1 MAIAG
6 GACSAY
12 RCRVIDGE
20 LYVVPT
26 TTLRSLCVEPTEAV
40 DTLGRGEWVLI
51 AGSDMADLRRMLGAR
66 TGDDSD
72 VPS

>member
-20 LYVVPT
+20 LIVVAT
-26 TTLRSLCVEPTEAV
+26 TTLRTLCVEPQDAV
-40 DTLGRGEWVLI
+40 DVLSRGEWALL
-51 AGSDMADLRRMLGAR
+51 AGGDMAELRTLLGAEHANVE
-66 TGDDSD
+66 G
-72 VPS
+72 

>member
-20 LYVVPT
+20 LVVMPT
-26 TTLRSLCVEPTEAV
+26 TTLRTLCVKLQDAV
-40 DTLGRGEWVLI
+40 DALSRGEWVLL
-51 AGSDMADLRRMLGAR
+51 AGGDMAELRTLLGAEHANV
-66 TGDDSD
+66 DQ
-72 VPS
+72 